1 MRLAFAVAAHLEPE
15 VLVVDEVLA
24 VGDAEFQ
31 KKCLGKMQSVSR
43 TEGRTVLFVSHNMG
57 VIQSLC
63 ARAIVLDEGKVAF
76 EGEARDAVTR
86 YFNMANLKASAEH
99 LEDRE
104 RTGGGEARISAMW
117 FEDENSN
124 RRSHFRMGEPLTA
137 VFNVNFLMEVLNP
150 TLGFNIITDTGVLV
164 SDCRSSYYEI
174 NMGMVKG
181 PLECRIRIESVLL
194 FPRVYIVEPWVTD
207 TAVLRVFDWVKNAAT
222 IAVTSGSAFRGNINA
237 SHGITLIP
245 TTWSIRKIYSQ
256 APLCRRPTCVT

>member
-1 MRLAFAVAAHLEPE
+1 MKISIGQITVTPDKAANIASIGSAVETASKAGASLIVFPEFAML
-15 VLVVDEVLA
+15 
-24 VGDAEFQ
+24 
-31 KKCLGKMQSVSR
+31 
-43 TEGRTVLFVSHNMG
+43 
-57 VIQSLC
+57 
-63 ARAIVLDEGKVAF
+63 
-76 EGEARDAVTR
+76 
-86 YFNMANLKASAEH
+86 FNMANLKASAEN
-99 LEDRE
+99 LEHHE

-117 FEDENSN
+117 FEDENLN
-124 RRSHFRMGEPLTA
+124 RRSHFRMGEPLTV

-164 SDCRSSYYEI
+164 SDCRSSYHEI
-174 NMGMVKG
+174 NIGMVKG

-245 TTWSIRKIYSQ
+245 TTWSIGK
-256 APLCRRPTCVT
+256 V